1 MSTLLF
7 LVTFLALVVILVRA
21 VVWGVRRKPVI
32 PSLGLAGIVIAAY
45 ALFWAVLYVK
55 SSDRTVPLGTD
66 VCFDDWCATVT
77 GVENPARLGDESGGV
92 RPNGHFI
99 ILHVKMSNH
108 ARGIAQ
114 KPSEPRI
121 HIIDSQGRSWPASEA
136 GQHLLEMTRGVQ
148 PALDARLE
156 LHQSIETQIAF
167 DIPAGATGL
176 RALIEE
182 GPPITLLLLPEDRE
196 VFPI

>member
-1 MSTLLF
+1 VSTILF
-7 LVTFLALVVILVRA
+7 LLTFLALIVLLGRALVRA
-21 VVWGVRRKPVI
+21 VRRKPVT
-32 PSLGLAGIVIAAY
+32 PTLRLTGIVIAAY
-45 ALFWAVLYVK
+45 ALLWGVFSMI
-55 SSDRTVPLGTD
+55 SSDRTVPLGSD
-66 VCFDDWCATVT
+66 VCFDDWCASVT
-77 GVENPARLGDESGGV
+77 GAENPALLGDGSGGV
-92 RPNGHFI
+92 RPNGQFVV
-99 ILHVKMSNH
+99 LHVRMSNH

-121 HIIDSQGRSWPASEA
+121 HIIDSQGRSWSASEA
-136 GQHLLEMTRGVQ
+136 GQHLLELTRGLQ
-148 PALDARLE
+148 SALDARLE

-176 RALIEE
+176 KALIEE